1 MTYNESYC
9 AVKPESLFSLNFYL
23 SLLNRIA
30 GEAAIKRVNNW
41 KEKIIT
47 NTITFFAQRLL
58 CPTFTFFVTLSTL
71 KRTTI
76 LVTINPSSFLKHFI
90 HKHPTIWESV
100 FSRIC
105 FAISS
110 CSRIYF
116 DPIIDAPY
124 YPELVHTRRVN
135 HSFGCFVSYSYNN
148 NT

>member
-1 MTYNESYC
+1 MTYNKSYWT
-9 AVKPESLFSLNFYL
+9 VKPESLFSLSLYL

-30 GEAAIKRVNNW
+30 GEAAIKRVNNS

-47 NTITFFAQRLL
+47 NTITFFAQRLQ
-58 CPTFTFFVTLSTL
+58 CATFIFFVTPSTL

-76 LVTINPSSFLKHFI
+76 LVTLNPSSFSKHFI
-90 HKHPTIWESV
+90 HKQRTIWMSV

-116 DPIIDAPY
+116 DPIINAP

-148 NT
+148 T